1 MKKNKDY
8 YIHPDRTVSFS
19 TPDDTLTIDEDTLIR
34 INQELSEM
42 PMPDDKEY
50 EDTFNSNG
58 AEIQKRALAMGS
70 NYPF

>member
-1 MKKNKDY
+1 MQRNKDY
-8 YIHPDRTVSFS
+8 YIHLDRTVSFS

-50 EDTFNSNG
+50 EDTFNSNR